1 MRHACSLLTC
11 CSFQVF
17 SLCCFVYTSTVD
29 LMLMASA
36 YPVVIFMH
44 AGSQLP
50 LPGPWQRGELHATTQ
65 QCKLSVS
72 DKSLS
77 CTVLQV
83 RVRVC
88 TLHERASFR
97 VEMHRHVQIKVPWKW
112 EFWHAHFICWSTLA
126 SVRWY
131 IGRLAKVALA
141 KLGTVH
147 IRWGGDGFE
156 AF

>member
-1 MRHACSLLTC
+1 MSI
-11 CSFQVF
+11 F
-17 SLCCFVYTSTVD
+17 
-29 LMLMASA
+29 MLMASA
-36 YPVVIFMH
+36 YPVVMSIYMMPINTYIYTFYITH

-50 LPGPWQRGELHATTQ
+50 LPGPWQRELHATTQ

-112 EFWHAHFICWSTLA
+112 EFWHAHFIWSTLA

-147 IRWGGDGFE
+147 IRWGGMVLKLF
-156 AF
+156 